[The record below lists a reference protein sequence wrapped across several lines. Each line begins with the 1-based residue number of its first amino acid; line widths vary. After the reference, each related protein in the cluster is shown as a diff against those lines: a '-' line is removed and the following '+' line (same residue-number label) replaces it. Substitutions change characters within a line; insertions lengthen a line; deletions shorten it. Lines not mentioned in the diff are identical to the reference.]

1 MRNVFTMFTRIDS
14 EAARAEG
21 GLGIGLALAK
31 GLVQLH
37 GGRIDVKS
45 AGPGLGS
52 EFMICLPRSLVVA
65 APPPLS
71 DIPTKLPTTHKKVL
85 LADDN
90 RDAAESLSMLLKLSD
105 HEVHVAHSGGEAFEA
120 AKKLRPDVCIFD
132 IGMPD
137 LDGYELAERIRHEA
151 WGRDMTLIALTGW
164 GQESD
169 KRRAV
174 LAGFNHHFT
183 KPVDPTQLEESF

>member
-14 EAARAEG
+14 EVARAEG

-52 EFMICLPRSLVVA
+52 EFMICLPRSLIVD
-65 APPPLS
+65 APPPAS
-71 DIPTKLPTTHKKVL
+71 DVPAKIPATHKKVL

-90 RDAAESLSMLLKLSD
+90 RDAAESLSMLLNS
-105 HEVHVAHSGGEAFEA
+105 
-120 AKKLRPDVCIFD
+120 
-132 IGMPD
+132 
-137 LDGYELAERIRHEA
+137 
-151 WGRDMTLIALTGW
+151 LIMRST
-164 GQESD
+164 
-169 KRRAV
+169 
-174 LAGFNHHFT
+174 
-183 KPVDPTQLEESF
+183 